1 MRGAPPLKPHRA
13 HARVTRVHRARDAR
27 AHARAPERIMRTR
40 DAHTSRA
47 HATDGRIMP
56 ARIMRAPARDARGP
70 AYVRGIPLEGN
81 PDFP

>member
-1 MRGAPPLKPHRA
+1 MRGAPPLKPHRAHARAPARDARA

-27 AHARAPERIMRTR
+27 APSRIMRTR
-40 DAHTSRA
+40 DAHTSRTP
-47 HATDGRIMP
+47 H
-56 ARIMRAPARDARGP
+56 ARGP